1 MSETGPAR
9 MDRRVA
15 IKWMLA
21 ASAGAMLVN
30 LPPLG
35 AAPAPG
41 APPAPPRAGYGT
53 DPDLIKSYK
62 PGDVWPLTLSDAQ
75 RRLVAALCDTIIPAD
90 PHSPSASAV
99 GVTDFVDEWVSAP
112 YPANVADNR
121 VIMEGLASLD
131 EQSKKR
137 FGALFAD
144 AAEGQRQALCEGI
157 AAGGPADPQS
167 GYAPGFFARFRELTI
182 TGFYTTPAGRQDL
195 GYVGNVPLAKFE
207 GPPRDLVERLGLG
220 DEVAW

>member
-1 MSETGPAR
+1 

-21 ASAGAMLVN
+21 ASAGAMLAN

-41 APPAPPRAGYGT
+41 APAAPPRAGYGT
-53 DPDLIKSYK
+53 DPDMLKGYR
-62 PGDVWPLTLSDAQ
+62 PGELWPLTLSDAQ
-75 RRLVAALCDTIIPAD
+75 RRQAAALCDTIIPAD
-90 PHSPSASAV
+90 GRSPSASAV
-99 GVTDFVDEWVSAP
+99 GVTDFIDEWVSAP
-112 YPANVADNR
+112 YPANVADSR
-121 VIMEGLASLD
+121 VILEGLASLD
-131 EQSKKR
+131 DRSKRR

-144 AAEGQRQALCEGI
+144 AAEGQRQALCEEI
-157 AAGGPADPQS
+157 AGVGPAGPGS
-167 GYAPGFFARFRELTI
+167 GSLPGFFARFRELAM

-195 GYVGNVPLAKFE
+195 GYVGNVPLARFE

>member
-1 MSETGPAR
+1 

-35 AAPAPG
+35 AATAPG
-41 APPAPPRAGYGT
+41 APAAPARAGYGT
-53 DPDLIKSYK
+53 DPDMLKSYK
-62 PGDVWPLTLSDAQ
+62 PGEVWPLTLSDAQ
-75 RRLVAALCDTIIPAD
+75 RRQVAALCDTIIPAD
-90 PHSPSASAV
+90 GRSPGASAV
-99 GVTDFVDEWVSAP
+99 GVTDFIDEWVSAP
-112 YPANVADNR
+112 YPANVADSR

-131 EQSKKR
+131 DRSKKR

-144 AAEGQRQALCEGI
+144 AADLQRQALCEEI
-157 AAGGPADPQS
+157 AGGGPADPETGS
-167 GYAPGFFARFRELTI
+167 APGFFARLRELTI

-195 GYVGNVPLAKFE
+195 GYVGNVPLARFE